1 MKQPEL
7 NYALFM
13 ETFFNHSVDA
23 ITIIGADNIIQY
35 VNPAFEALYGIP
47 AHTVVGK
54 NVWTLWPENTKDFPY
69 LSSTIMQDK
78 EVSEYETRRKTTD
91 GRWVDVS
98 LTISPIQDLEGYT
111 QAYLTVG
118 RDITDKKQMER
129 ALLEVESM
137 FRLIE
142 GNISDAVA
150 IVNRSGRID
159 YASTSHETFLGIRVT
174 DIIGEMAINWIHPD
188 DMNRT
193 KDTFAH
199 LLLEKKRRQMECRLK
214 HRDGYWIDV
223 EIVMTPIMDDNGD
236 VYKIIF
242 VSRDITDRRRA
253 EQLFL
258 QAEKLSVVGQL
269 GAALAHE
276 IRNPLTS
283 VKGFFQL
290 LNKDTCG
297 KEHYFSII
305 FSELQR
311 IEDIIGDFL
320 ASTKPQIGGDRI
332 CDVQELLRKSISMMQ
347 LDAQLQNIEIHLVCA
362 EVDLPIRCDEDK
374 LKQVFMN
381 VLQNAIESMRRGGV
395 ITVTAEPAE
404 DERIRIHFT
413 DQGCGIPVD
422 LLPQLG
428 HPFYTTK
435 EKGTGMGLAICS
447 KILHEHKG
455 EMSFVSVPGQGTK
468 VSIKLPKYESILRD
482 VDSAK

>member
-35 VNPAFEALYGIP
+35 VNPAFEALYGLS
-47 AHTVVGK
+47 ADTVVGK
-54 NVWTLWPENTKDFPY
+54 NVWTLWPENTNDFPWMASRI
-69 LSSTIMQDK
+69 LQEK
-78 EVSEYETRRKTTD
+78 QVSEYETRRRTAY
-91 GRWVDVS
+91 GHCVDVS
-98 LTISPIQDLEGYT
+98 LTISPIRDLDGNIR
-111 QAYLTVG
+111 AYLTVG
-118 RDITDKKQMER
+118 RDITEKKRMER

-150 IVNRSGRID
+150 IVTRSGRIE
-159 YASTSHETFLGIRVT
+159 YASTSYETFLGIRIT
-174 DIIGEMAINWIHPD
+174 NIIGGIAVDWIHPD
-188 DMNRT
+188 DINRT
-193 KDTFAH
+193 KDIFIN
-199 LLLEKKRRQMECRLK
+199 LLHEKKRCQLECRLK
-214 HRDGYWIDV
+214 HRDGYWLDV
-223 EIVMTPIMDDNGD
+223 ETAMTPIMDDNGE
-236 VYKIIF
+236 VRKIIL

-253 EQLFL
+253 EQLLL

-290 LNKDTCG
+290 LNRDTLG

-320 ASTKPQIGGDRI
+320 NSAKPQINGFQV
-332 CDVQELLRKSISMMQ
+332 CDAWELLRKSISVMQ
-347 LDAQLQNIEIHLVCA
+347 LEAHMHNIEIRLA
-362 EVDLPIRCDEDK
+362 SAQAYLPIRCDEDK
-374 LKQVFMN
+374 LKQVFVN
-381 VLQNAIESMRRGGV
+381 VIKNAIESMSRGGV
-395 ITVTAEPAE
+395 ITVNAELAG
-404 DERIRIHFT
+404 DDRICIQIT
-413 DQGCGIPVD
+413 DQGCGISAD

-435 EKGTGMGLAICS
+435 EKGTGMGLAVCS

-455 EMSFVSVPGQGTK
+455 EMSFVSSQGEGTQ
-468 VSIKLPKYESILRD
+468 VSIKLPKTEPLVSD
-482 VDSAK
+482 ADSAK